1 MISDVSRG
9 SFSRPGGVARRLV
22 LCAGAL
28 GLMVFALASCTT
40 TDKRLVEALK
50 GTSVSEVRVETA
62 PDVRRSNLFKSGKP
76 DPQLSAVVSALKSK
90 MGQELVGLPGGP
102 VRGRLVVTLN
112 LVDVSSDG
120 ERILVG
126 GDSSIEGT
134 VRLENAATGALIA
147 VEPRVRAQDNGV
159 KGGGLG
165 VIVAVAVNAAT
176 ISGQKDALASRL
188 ATSFTKE
195 VKAWLTQK

>member
-1 MISDVSRG
+1 MIPDVSRG
-9 SFSRPGGVARRLV
+9 SFSRPGGLARRLV
-22 LCAGAL
+22 LRAGVL
-28 GLMVFALASCTT
+28 GVMAFVLASCTT

-50 GTSVSEVRVETA
+50 DTSVSEIRVETA

-90 MGQELVGLPGGP
+90 LGQELVGLPGGP

-112 LVDVSSDG
+112 LVDVSSEG